1 MNTQIE
7 NNVYNS
13 SDSDE
18 EVKEEE
24 AELEEEDTRSDD
36 EMAEYLKEIVQNKS
50 TKGQLDLD
58 SITKKDK
65 KISKEKIS
73 KEKKDKSK
81 NSLSLVDFNNK
92 IDEVIQK
99 NRPKKFVSKRVEEK
113 KEKVEVID
121 TVYKRSF
128 EPRLPPFNFVN
139 KNHNN
144 HTKININDTDL
155 FPCL

>member
-18 EVKEEE
+18 EVKEENE
-24 AELEEEDTRSDD
+24 VEEEDTRSDD

-65 KISKEKIS
+65 KNSKEKIS

-99 NRPKKFVSKRVEEK
+99 NKPKKFVSKRVEEK

>member
-7 NNVYNS
+7 NNVYNL

-24 AELEEEDTRSDD
+24 NEVEDTRSDD

-50 TKGQLDLD
+50 TKGQLDLE

-65 KISKEKIS
+65 KNSKEKIS

-92 IDEVIQK
+92 IDEEIQK
-99 NRPKKFVSKRVEEK
+99 SKPKKFVSKRVEEK
-113 KEKVEVID
+113 KEKIEVID

>member
-7 NNVYNS
+7 NKVYNL

-24 AELEEEDTRSDD
+24 NEVEDTRSDD
-36 EMAEYLKEIVQNKS
+36 EMAEYLKEIVLNNS
-50 TKGQLDLD
+50 NKGQLNLE

-65 KISKEKIS
+65 IVSKGKVS

-99 NRPKKFVSKRVEEK
+99 NKPKKFVSKRVEEK
-113 KEKVEVID
+113 KEKIEVVE